1 MMSLFWCILIDLA
14 LLWFFCG
21 NWLLDYL
28 LPKKLLRRRQLR
40 LAAKSIRHRLRRDA
54 DLLTPA
60 QFLEFSD
67 FRKKL
72 LDARA
77 NGTAEEQES
86 LLKHYSAN
94 LSMPFFP
101 HHSRIGVNLEVLV
114 VSIGVAF
121 AIRSLFIGPFRIP
134 TGSMQPTLFGIH
146 FVKLSDEEIPQS
158 RLAAVF
164 DRLNYSRRYFRL
176 TAPVD
181 GMALFKGIAPAPSK
195 PLSPWSY
202 LPYYDL
208 AVQPAAKLL
217 VPASA
222 DNTAKLLYD
231 IYRHRV
237 EETGSE
243 STALHFQRDE
253 TIAQGAME
261 SGDSLFVNRL
271 SLCFHEPARGDIMV
285 FSTRDLTYND
295 RPLAGDFYVKRLV
308 GLPGDTLKI
317 QNRTLYVKPKGETEF
332 FPLDGTVS
340 KAFGRIHS
348 MQNGYT
354 GHSVQPTGAHLRRD
368 GEEYTVPDEMFF
380 LMGDNTDNSLDCRFF
395 GPISRERLLGSPC
408 LVWWPFSERFGFSF
422 DKR

>member
-1 MMSLFWCILIDLA
+1 MAFFWCILIDLV

-28 LPKKLLRRRQLR
+28 LPRKLQLRRQLR
-40 LAAKSIRHRLRRDA
+40 MAAKNLRHRLRRDG
-54 DLLTPA
+54 DLLTQA
-60 QFLEFSD
+60 QFQELSD
-67 FRKKL
+67 YREKL
-72 LDARA
+72 LEARA
-77 NGTAEEQES
+77 SGTPEAQEK
-86 LLKHYSAN
+86 LLKHYSTS

-101 HHSRIGVNLEVLV
+101 HHGRIGTNLEVLV

-146 FVKLSDEEIPQS
+146 YVALADEEIPRS

-164 DRLNYSRRYFRL
+164 DRLNHSRRYFRL
-176 TAPVD
+176 VAPAN
-181 GMALFKGIAPAPSK
+181 GMALFKGIASEPSK
-195 PLSPWSY
+195 PLNPWST

-208 AVQPAAKLL
+208 AGQLTAKLL
-217 VPASA
+217 VPATA
-222 DNTAKLLYD
+222 DNAAKLLYD
-231 IYRHRV
+231 VYQRRAK
-237 EETGSE
+237 EKNSE
-243 STALHFQRDE
+243 STALHFQKGE

-271 SLCFHEPARGDIMV
+271 SLCFGDPVRGDIMV

-295 RPLAGDFYVKRLV
+295 KPLAGDFYVKRLV

-317 QNRTLYVKPKGETEF
+317 VDRTLYVRPQGEAEF

-348 MQNGYT
+348 MQNGYA
-354 GHSVQPTGAHLRRD
+354 GHSVQPSGTYLKQD
-368 GEEYTVPDEMFF
+368 GEEYTVPEEMFF

-395 GPISRERLLGSPC
+395 GPISRQRLLGSPC
-408 LVWWPFSERFGFSF
+408 LVWWPFSERFGVSF